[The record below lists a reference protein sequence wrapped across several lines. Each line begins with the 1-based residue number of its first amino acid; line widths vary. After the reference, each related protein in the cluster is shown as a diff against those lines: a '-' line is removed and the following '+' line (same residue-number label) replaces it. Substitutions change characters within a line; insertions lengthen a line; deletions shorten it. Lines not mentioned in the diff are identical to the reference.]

1 MTEEKKQPSKEIK
14 PKSNKKNIF
23 LFIGLILIS
32 GAAAFYLINNKP
44 AEKKQTFD
52 VDSLEEVSTNDS
64 IVASDTT
71 VASDSTIA
79 IDNSNLDPL
88 ENKDLKVKPTKKK
101 ASRFS
106 VENNPKYWMIVKG
119 SNSDTTFYTLKNKK
133 TGTKLSNKFYTKEK
147 ATQELKNLRSI
158 LTK

>member
-1 MTEEKKQPSKEIK
+1 MSEEKKQPSKEIV

-52 VDSLEEVSTNDS
+52 VDSLEEMS
-64 IVASDTT
+64 INDTT
-71 VASDSTIA
+71 LASDSIIA
-79 IDNSNLDPL
+79 IEVPNLDKN
-88 ENKDLKVKPTKKK
+88 ENNDLKVKSTKKK

-106 VENNPKYWMIVKG
+106 IENNPNHWMVVKG

-133 TGTKLSNKFYTKEK
+133 TGTKLSNRFYSKQK
-147 ATQELKNLRSI
+147 ANEELKNFRSI
-158 LTK
+158 LSK

>member
-1 MTEEKKQPSKEIK
+1 MTKEKKQPLKEIN

-23 LFIGLILIS
+23 LFVGLILIS

-44 AEKKQTFD
+44 AENKQTFD
-52 VDSLEEVSTNDS
+52 VDIAEEISTNDS

-71 VASDSTIA
+71 VASDSIIA
-79 IDNSNLDPL
+79 IDNTNLDQL
-88 ENKDLKVKPTKKK
+88 ENEDLKVKPIKKK
-101 ASRFS
+101 ASRFAL
-106 VENNPKYWMIVKG
+106 ENNPNYWTIVKG

-133 TGTKLSNKFYTKEK
+133 TGTKLSNKFYSKEK
-147 ATQELKNLRSI
+147 ANEELKNLRSI

>member
-1 MTEEKKQPSKEIK
+1 MTKEKKQPSKEIK
-14 PKSNKKNIF
+14 PKSNKKNIY

-52 VDSLEEVSTNDS
+52 VDITEEISTNDS
-64 IVASDTT
+64 IVASD
-71 VASDSTIA
+71 SIIA
-79 IDNSNLDPL
+79 IDNSNLNEL
-88 ENKDLKVKPTKKK
+88 ENEDLKVKPTKKK
-101 ASRFS
+101 ASRFTL
-106 VENNPKYWMIVKG
+106 ENNPNYWKIVKG

-147 ATQELKNLRSI
+147 ATEELKNLRSI

>member
-1 MTEEKKQPSKEIK
+1 MSEEKKQPSKEIES
-14 PKSNKKNIF
+14 KSNKKNIF

-52 VDSLEEVSTNDS
+52 VDSLEEMS
-64 IVASDTT
+64 INDTT
-71 VASDSTIA
+71 LASDSIIA
-79 IDNSNLDPL
+79 IEVPNLDL
-88 ENKDLKVKPTKKK
+88 DENNDLKVKSTNKK

-106 VENNPKYWMIVKG
+106 IENNPNYWMVVKG

-133 TGTKLSNKFYTKEK
+133 TGTKLSNRFYSKQK
-147 ATQELKNLRSI
+147 ANKELKNLRNI
-158 LTK
+158 LSK

>member
-1 MTEEKKQPSKEIK
+1 MTEEKKQPLKEIN

-32 GAAAFYLINNKP
+32 GAAAFYLIKNKP

-52 VDSLEEVSTNDS
+52 VDSLEEISTNDT
-64 IVASDTT
+64 IVASD
-71 VASDSTIA
+71 SDSIIEIENT
-79 IDNSNLDPL
+79 NLDQE
-88 ENKDLKVKPTKKK
+88 ENNDLKVKSTKKK

-106 VENNPKYWMIVKG
+106 IENNPKYWTVVKG
-119 SNSDTTFYTLKNKK
+119 TNSDTTFYTLKNKK
-133 TGTKLSNKFYTKEK
+133 TGTKLSNKFYSKQK
-147 ATQELKNLRSI
+147 ANKELKNLRNI

>member
-1 MTEEKKQPSKEIK
+1 MTEEKKQPSKEIN

-52 VDSLEEVSTNDS
+52 VDSLEGISTNDS
-64 IVASDTT
+64 IV
-71 VASDSTIA
+71 VSDSVTV
-79 IDNSNLDPL
+79 IDITNLDQL
-88 ENKDLKVKPTKKK
+88 ENKNLKVKPKKKK

-106 VENNPKYWMIVKG
+106 IENNPKYWIVVNG
-119 SNSDTTFYTLKNKK
+119 SNRDTSFYLLKNIK
-133 TGTKLSNKFYTKEK
+133 TGTKLSNKFYSKEK
-147 ATQELKNLRSI
+147 ANVELKNLRSI
-158 LTK
+158 LVK

>member
-1 MTEEKKQPSKEIK
+1 MTKEKKQPLKEIN

-44 AEKKQTFD
+44 AENKQTFD
-52 VDSLEEVSTNDS
+52 VDTTEEISTNYS
-64 IVASDTT
+64 IVASD
-71 VASDSTIA
+71 SIIA
-79 IDNSNLDPL
+79 IDNTNLDEP
-88 ENKDLKVKPTKKK
+88 ENEDLKVKPIKKK
-101 ASRFS
+101 GSRFAL
-106 VENNPKYWMIVKG
+106 ENNPNYWTIVKG

-133 TGTKLSNKFYTKEK
+133 TGTKLSNKFYSKQK
-147 ATQELKNLRSI
+147 ANKELKNLRSI

>member
-1 MTEEKKQPSKEIK
+1 MTEEKNQPSKEIN

-52 VDSLEEVSTNDS
+52 VDSLEEMS
-64 IVASDTT
+64 INDTT
-71 VASDSTIA
+71 LASDSIIA
-79 IDNSNLDPL
+79 IEVPNLDKN
-88 ENKDLKVKPTKKK
+88 ENNDLKVKSTKKK

-106 VENNPKYWMIVKG
+106 VENNPNYWMVVKG

-133 TGTKLSNKFYTKEK
+133 TGTKLSNRFYSKRK
-147 ATQELKNLRSI
+147 ANKELKNLRSI
-158 LTK
+158 LSK

>member
-1 MTEEKKQPSKEIK
+1 MSEEKKQPSKEIE

-52 VDSLEEVSTNDS
+52 VDSLEEMS
-64 IVASDTT
+64 INDTT
-71 VASDSTIA
+71 LASDSIIA
-79 IDNSNLDPL
+79 IEVPNLDL
-88 ENKDLKVKPTKKK
+88 DENNNLKVKSTKKK

-106 VENNPKYWMIVKG
+106 IENNPNYWMVVKG

-133 TGTKLSNKFYTKEK
+133 TGTKLSNRFYSKQK
-147 ATQELKNLRSI
+147 ANKELKNLRSI
-158 LTK
+158 LSK

>member
-1 MTEEKKQPSKEIK
+1 MTKEKKQPLKEIN

-52 VDSLEEVSTNDS
+52 VDIAEEISTNDS
-64 IVASDTT
+64 IVASDTI
-71 VASDSTIA
+71 VSSDSIIA
-79 IDNSNLDPL
+79 IDNSNLDQL
-88 ENKDLKVKPTKKK
+88 ENEELKVKPKKK
-101 ASRFS
+101 RASSFTL
-106 VENNPKYWMIVKG
+106 ENNPNYWTIVKR

-133 TGTKLSNKFYTKEK
+133 TGTKLSNKFYSKQK
-147 ATQELKNLRSI
+147 SIKELKNLRSI

>member
-1 MTEEKKQPSKEIK
+1 MTKEKKQPSKEIK

-52 VDSLEEVSTNDS
+52 VDIAEEISTNDS
-64 IVASDTT
+64 IV
-71 VASDSTIA
+71 VSDSIIE
-79 IDNSNLDPL
+79 IDNTNLDQV
-88 ENKDLKVKPTKKK
+88 ENEELKVKPTKKR
-101 ASRFS
+101 ASRFTL
-106 VENNPKYWMIVKG
+106 ENNPNYWTIVKG

-133 TGTKLSNKFYTKEK
+133 TGTKLSNKFYSKQK
-147 ATQELKNLRSI
+147 ANKELKNLRSI

>member
-1 MTEEKKQPSKEIK
+1 MTKEKKQPSKEIK

-52 VDSLEEVSTNDS
+52 VDLAEEISTNDS
-64 IVASDTT
+64 IVS
-71 VASDSTIA
+71 SDSIIA
-79 IDNSNLDPL
+79 IDNTNLDQL
-88 ENKDLKVKPTKKK
+88 ENEELKVKPTKKR
-101 ASRFS
+101 ASRFTL
-106 VENNPKYWMIVKG
+106 ENNPNYWTIVKG

-133 TGTKLSNKFYTKEK
+133 TGTKLSNKFYSKQK
-147 ATQELKNLRSI
+147 ANKELKNLRSI

>member
-1 MTEEKKQPSKEIK
+1 MSEEKKQPSKEIE

-52 VDSLEEVSTNDS
+52 VDSLEEIS
-64 IVASDTT
+64 INDTT
-71 VASDSTIA
+71 LASDSIIA
-79 IDNSNLDPL
+79 IEVPNLDKN
-88 ENKDLKVKPTKKK
+88 ENNDLKVKSTKKK

-106 VENNPKYWMIVKG
+106 IENNPNYWMVVKG
-119 SNSDTTFYTLKNKK
+119 SISDTTFYTLKNKK
-133 TGTKLSNKFYTKEK
+133 TGTKLSNRFYSKRK
-147 ATQELKNLRSI
+147 ANKELKNLRSI
-158 LTK
+158 LSK

>member
-1 MTEEKKQPSKEIK
+1 MTKEKKQPLKEIN

-23 LFIGLILIS
+23 LFVGLILIS

-52 VDSLEEVSTNDS
+52 VDTTEEISTNDS
-64 IVASDTT
+64 IVASD
-71 VASDSTIA
+71 SIIA
-79 IDNSNLDPL
+79 IDNTNLDQL
-88 ENKDLKVKPTKKK
+88 ENEELKVKPTKKR
-101 ASRFS
+101 ASRFTL
-106 VENNPKYWMIVKG
+106 ENNPNYWTIVKG

-133 TGTKLSNKFYTKEK
+133 TGTKLSNKFYSKQK
-147 ATQELKNLRSI
+147 ANKELKNLRSI

>member
-1 MTEEKKQPSKEIK
+1 MSEEKKQPSKEIE

-52 VDSLEEVSTNDS
+52 VDSLEEMSN
-64 IVASDTT
+64 DTT
-71 VASDSTIA
+71 LASDSIIA
-79 IDNSNLDPL
+79 IEVPNLDL
-88 ENKDLKVKPTKKK
+88 DENNDLKVKSTKKK

-106 VENNPKYWMIVKG
+106 VENNPNYWMVVKG

-133 TGTKLSNKFYTKEK
+133 TGTKLSNRFYSKQK
-147 ATQELKNLRSI
+147 ANKELKNLRSI
-158 LTK
+158 LSK

>member
-1 MTEEKKQPSKEIK
+1 MSEEKKQPSKEIE

-52 VDSLEEVSTNDS
+52 VDSLEEMS
-64 IVASDTT
+64 INDTT
-71 VASDSTIA
+71 LASDSIIA
-79 IDNSNLDPL
+79 IEVPNLDL
-88 ENKDLKVKPTKKK
+88 DENNDLKVKSTKKK

-106 VENNPKYWMIVKG
+106 IENNPNYWMVVKG
-119 SNSDTTFYTLKNKK
+119 SNSDTIFYTLKNKK
-133 TGTKLSNKFYTKEK
+133 TGTKLSNRFYSKQK
-147 ATQELKNLRSI
+147 ANKELKKLRSI
-158 LTK
+158 LSK

>member
-1 MTEEKKQPSKEIK
+1 MSEEKKQPSKEIE

-52 VDSLEEVSTNDS
+52 VDSLEEMSVN
-64 IVASDTT
+64 DTT
-71 VASDSTIA
+71 LASDSIIA
-79 IDNSNLDPL
+79 VEVPNLELD
-88 ENKDLKVKPTKKK
+88 EINDLKVKSTKKK

-106 VENNPKYWMIVKG
+106 IENNPKYWMVVKG

-133 TGTKLSNKFYTKEK
+133 TGTKLSNKFYDKEK
-147 ATQELKNLRSI
+147 ANKELKNLRSI
-158 LTK
+158 LSK

>member
-1 MTEEKKQPSKEIK
+1 MSEEKKQPSKEIE

-52 VDSLEEVSTNDS
+52 VDSLEEMSN
-64 IVASDTT
+64 DTT
-71 VASDSTIA
+71 LASDSIIA
-79 IDNSNLDPL
+79 IEVPNLDL
-88 ENKDLKVKPTKKK
+88 DENNDLKVKSTKKK

-106 VENNPKYWMIVKG
+106 VENNPNYWMVVKG

-133 TGTKLSNKFYTKEK
+133 TGTKLSNRFYSKQK
-147 ATQELKNLRSI
+147 ANEELKNFRSI
-158 LTK
+158 LSK

>member
-1 MTEEKKQPSKEIK
+1 MSEEKKQPSKEIES
-14 PKSNKKNIF
+14 KSNKKNIF

-52 VDSLEEVSTNDS
+52 VDSLEEMS
-64 IVASDTT
+64 INDTT
-71 VASDSTIA
+71 LASDSIIA
-79 IDNSNLDPL
+79 IEVPNLDKN
-88 ENKDLKVKPTKKK
+88 ENNDLKVKSTKKK

-106 VENNPKYWMIVKG
+106 VENNPNNWMVVKG

-133 TGTKLSNKFYTKEK
+133 TGTKLSNRFYSKQK
-147 ATQELKNLRSI
+147 ANKELKNLRSI
-158 LTK
+158 LSK

>member
-1 MTEEKKQPSKEIK
+1 MSEEKKQPSKEIE

-52 VDSLEEVSTNDS
+52 VDSLEEMS
-64 IVASDTT
+64 INDTT
-71 VASDSTIA
+71 LASDSIIA
-79 IDNSNLDPL
+79 IEVPNLDL
-88 ENKDLKVKPTKKK
+88 DKNNDLKVKSTKKK

-106 VENNPKYWMIVKG
+106 IENNPNNWMVVKG

-133 TGTKLSNKFYTKEK
+133 TGTKLSNRFYSKQK
-147 ATQELKNLRSI
+147 ANKELKNLRSI
-158 LTK
+158 LSK

>member
-1 MTEEKKQPSKEIK
+1 MSEEKKQPSKEIE

-44 AEKKQTFD
+44 AEKEQTFD
-52 VDSLEEVSTNDS
+52 MDTTEEISTNDS
-64 IVASDTT
+64 IAESDTI
-71 VASDSTIA
+71 VESDSIIA
-79 IDNSNLDPL
+79 IDNTNLDQL
-88 ENKDLKVKPTKKK
+88 ENEDFKVKPKKKK

-106 VENNPKYWMIVKG
+106 MENNPKYWMVVKG

-133 TGTKLSNKFYTKEK
+133 TGTKLSNKFYSKEK
-147 ATQELKNLRSI
+147 ANEELKNLRSI
-158 LTK
+158 LSK

>member
-1 MTEEKKQPSKEIK
+1 MSEEKKQPSKEIE

-52 VDSLEEVSTNDS
+52 VDSLEEMS
-64 IVASDTT
+64 INDTT
-71 VASDSTIA
+71 LASDSIIA
-79 IDNSNLDPL
+79 IEVPNLYLD
-88 ENKDLKVKPTKKK
+88 ENNDLKVKSTKKK

-106 VENNPKYWMIVKG
+106 IENNPNYWMVVKG

-133 TGTKLSNKFYTKEK
+133 TGTKLSNRFYSKQK
-147 ATQELKNLRSI
+147 ANEELKNFRSI
-158 LTK
+158 LSK

>member
-1 MTEEKKQPSKEIK
+1 MTEEKKQPSKEIE

-52 VDSLEEVSTNDS
+52 VDSLEEMS
-64 IVASDTT
+64 INDTT
-71 VASDSTIA
+71 LASDSIIA
-79 IDNSNLDPL
+79 IEVPNLDL
-88 ENKDLKVKPTKKK
+88 DENNDLKVKSTKKK

-106 VENNPKYWMIVKG
+106 IENNPNYWMVVKG

-133 TGTKLSNKFYTKEK
+133 TGTKLSNRFYSKQK
-147 ATQELKNLRSI
+147 ANKELKNLRNI
-158 LTK
+158 LSK

>member
-1 MTEEKKQPSKEIK
+1 MTKEKKQPSKEIK

-52 VDSLEEVSTNDS
+52 VDIAEETSTNDS
-64 IVASDTT
+64 IV
-71 VASDSTIA
+71 VSDSIIE
-79 IDNSNLDPL
+79 IDNTNLDQV
-88 ENKDLKVKPTKKK
+88 ENEELKVKPTKKR
-101 ASRFS
+101 ASRFTL
-106 VENNPKYWMIVKG
+106 ENNPNYWTIVKG

-133 TGTKLSNKFYTKEK
+133 TGTKLSNKFYSKQK
-147 ATQELKNLRSI
+147 ANKELKNLRSI

>member
-1 MTEEKKQPSKEIK
+1 MSEEKKQPSKEIE

-52 VDSLEEVSTNDS
+52 VDSLEEMS
-64 IVASDTT
+64 INDTT
-71 VASDSTIA
+71 LASDSIIA
-79 IDNSNLDPL
+79 IEVPNLDL
-88 ENKDLKVKPTKKK
+88 DENNDLKVKSTKKK

-106 VENNPKYWMIVKG
+106 IENNPNYWMVVKG

-133 TGTKLSNKFYTKEK
+133 TGTKLSNRFYSKQK
-147 ATQELKNLRSI
+147 ANKELKKLRSI
-158 LTK
+158 LSK

>member
-1 MTEEKKQPSKEIK
+1 MTKEKKQPSKEIK

-52 VDSLEEVSTNDS
+52 VDIAEEISTNDS
-64 IVASDTT
+64 IVASD
-71 VASDSTIA
+71 SIIA
-79 IDNSNLDPL
+79 IDNTNLDQL
-88 ENKDLKVKPTKKK
+88 ENEELKVKPKKKK
-101 ASRFS
+101 ASRFTL
-106 VENNPKYWMIVKG
+106 ENNPNYWTIVKG

-133 TGTKLSNKFYTKEK
+133 TGTKLSNKFYSKQIANK
-147 ATQELKNLRSI
+147 ELKNLRSI

>member
-1 MTEEKKQPSKEIK
+1 MSEEKKQPSKEIE

-52 VDSLEEVSTNDS
+52 VDSLEEMSN
-64 IVASDTT
+64 DTT
-71 VASDSTIA
+71 LASDSIIA
-79 IDNSNLDPL
+79 IEVPNLDL
-88 ENKDLKVKPTKKK
+88 DENNNLKVKSTKKK

-106 VENNPKYWMIVKG
+106 IENNPNYWMVVKG

-133 TGTKLSNKFYTKEK
+133 TGTKLSNRFYSKQK
-147 ATQELKNLRSI
+147 ANKELKKLRSI
-158 LTK
+158 LSK

>member
-1 MTEEKKQPSKEIK
+1 MSEEKKQPSKEIES
-14 PKSNKKNIF
+14 KSNKKNIF

-52 VDSLEEVSTNDS
+52 VDSLEEMS
-64 IVASDTT
+64 INDTT
-71 VASDSTIA
+71 LASDSI
-79 IDNSNLDPL
+79 IEIENPNLDKN
-88 ENKDLKVKPTKKK
+88 ENNDLKVKSTKKK

-106 VENNPKYWMIVKG
+106 IENNPNYWMVVKG

-133 TGTKLSNKFYTKEK
+133 TGTKLSNRFYSKQK
-147 ATQELKNLRSI
+147 ANEELKNFRSI
-158 LTK
+158 LSK

>member
-1 MTEEKKQPSKEIK
+1 MSEEKKQPSKEIV

-52 VDSLEEVSTNDS
+52 VDSLEEMS
-64 IVASDTT
+64 INDTT
-71 VASDSTIA
+71 LASDSIIA
-79 IDNSNLDPL
+79 IEVPNLDL
-88 ENKDLKVKPTKKK
+88 DKNNDLKVKSTKKK

-106 VENNPKYWMIVKG
+106 IENNPNYWMVVKG

-133 TGTKLSNKFYTKEK
+133 TRTKLSNRFYSKQK
-147 ATQELKNLRSI
+147 ANKELKKLRSI
-158 LTK
+158 LSK